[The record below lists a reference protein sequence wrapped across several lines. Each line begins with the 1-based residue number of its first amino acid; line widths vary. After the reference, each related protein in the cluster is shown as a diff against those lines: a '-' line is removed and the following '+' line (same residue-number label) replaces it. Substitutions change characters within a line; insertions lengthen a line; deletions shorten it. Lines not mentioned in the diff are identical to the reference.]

1 MQAIVGDNP
10 EMFYTPLGVFMPGT
24 PMASKA
30 GLDPYVGKR
39 DYDRVKQEI
48 KAAGY
53 AGERTVLM
61 VPTDYPQLKALG
73 DVAADM
79 MQRVGLNVDYAAI
92 DWGTMLQRRNNKGP
106 VEQGG
111 WSAFVTGW
119 TGGDWMNPAGHIAM
133 RGNGDQ
139 PGAWPGWCVSPR
151 IEALRNN
158 WFAATTL
165 ADQQKIC
172 ADIQQQCMIDVPFYS
187 LGQFQQPTAYR
198 SDLTGMLN
206 GFATFWNIRRTT

>member
-1 MQAIVGDNP
+1 
-10 EMFYTPLGVFMPGT
+10 
-24 PMASKA
+24 
-30 GLDPYVGKR
+30 VGKR

-48 KAAGY
+48 KAAGC

-61 VPTDYPQLKALG
+61 VPTDSPRLKVFG

-79 MQRVGLNVDYAAI
+79 MHRVGLNVDYAAT
-92 DWGTMLQRRNNKGP
+92 DFGAMLHRRNNKSP

-111 WSAFVTGW
+111 WSAFVTGGPGW
-119 TGGDWMNPAGHIAM
+119 DWMNPAGHIAM

-139 PGAWPGWCVSPR
+139 PGALAGWYVGPR
-151 IEALRNN
+151 VEALRNS

-172 ADIQQQCMIDVPFYS
+172 ADIQQQCLIDVPFYS
-187 LGQFQQPTAYR
+187 LGQLLVPTAYR
-198 SDLTGMLN
+198 ADLTGMLN
-206 GFATFWNIRRTT
+206 GFATFWNIRRTA